1 MAQPPNQ
8 NESQYDREIVV
19 RDQQQQVMTPSG
31 PVMQSVYV
39 TEQRD
44 RLAAQRARFRWIS
57 GLIALLFG
65 TLETLILARIVLKLL
80 NANPDNGI
88 FKFVYGVTSP
98 FVRPFLTILP
108 APSFGNGSVL
118 ELSSIVAFFAYMLVG
133 VAIERLLRILILR
146 PPSGTTATRVE
157 RRH

>member
-1 MAQPPNQ
+1 MAQQPPPN
-8 NESQYDREIVV
+8 EPQYDREIVV
-19 RDQQQQVMTPSG
+19 RDQYQQVMTPGG
-31 PVMQSVYV
+31 PMMQSVSV

-44 RLAAQRARFRWIS
+44 RLAAQAARFRWIS
-57 GLIALLFG
+57 GLVALIFG

-88 FKFVYGVTSP
+88 IRFIYGFTRP
-98 FVRPFLTILP
+98 FVAPFLTILP
-108 APSFGNGSVL
+108 EPTFGNGSVL

-133 VAIERLLRILILR
+133 VGIERFLRLLILR

-157 RRH
+157 RRG